1 MLSGLIKRINKD
13 DNLELK
19 KQVFV
24 ECANIGAMQSHIEKF
39 AFIKDTDT
47 DFEDLKTKLESITLC
62 DTDTISA
69 NMDRLVETAKA
80 DLSSL
85 TEAVVSTAKTISMT
99 KKDFDELSELIKVF
113 KRESSD
119 RTEKKNAKSKI
130 KSFLKV
136 CNSEL
141 RKCDDNRPADALVTA
156 MINKLCKAFDCD
168 VKNDKEITKKA
179 LLGLKINAL
188 AKAISHI

>member
-24 ECANIGAMQSHIEKF
+24 ECANMGAMQSHIEKF

-47 DFEDLKTKLESITLC
+47 DFEDLKTKLESVTLC
-62 DTDTISA
+62 DTDTITT

-99 KKDFDELSELIKVF
+99 KKDFDELSELIKVL

-136 CNSEL
+136 CTSEL

-179 LLGLKINAL
+179 LLSLKLNAL
-188 AKAISHI
+188 AKAISAI